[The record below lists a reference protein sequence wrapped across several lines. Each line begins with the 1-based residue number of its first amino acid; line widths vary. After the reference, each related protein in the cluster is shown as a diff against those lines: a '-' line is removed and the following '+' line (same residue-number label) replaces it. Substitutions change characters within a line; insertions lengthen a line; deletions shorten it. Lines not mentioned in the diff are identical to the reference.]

1 MCALYE
7 VKSMLKNPPSTTA
20 VAASIR
26 KDQEPALGR
35 TGCTES
41 TDCTGCTGCTG
52 CTNCIGCTEC
62 TELACVADAKRGW
75 KGGGGKGR
83 RGKEKGAPAIRVGV
97 FVFRPRF
104 SQLIQ

>member
-41 TDCTGCTGCTG
+41 TDCTGCT
-52 CTNCIGCTEC
+52 EC
-62 TELACVADAKRGW
+62 TELACVADAKRGG
-75 KGGGGKGR
+75 KGGGRKGR
-83 RGKEKGAPAIRVGV
+83 RGKEKGAPAIRAGV
-97 FVFRPRF
+97 FVFRPPF
-104 SQLIQ
+104 SQLIR

>member
-7 VKSMLKNPPSTTA
+7 VQSMSKNPPSTTA

-41 TDCTGCTGCTG
+41 TDCTGCTGCTD
-52 CTNCIGCTEC
+52 CIGCTEC
-62 TELACVADAKRGW
+62 TELASRWQTQKVEGRGE
-75 KGGGGKGR
+75 G
-83 RGKEKGAPAIRVGV
+83 EKGEGEKR
-97 FVFRPRF
+97 RER
-104 SQLIQ
+104 LL